1 MSRMNY
7 QTAAEL
13 FPSRRVSFRGS
24 VGYRRFD
31 SAATAIKFA
40 IEEMPGELLL
50 GAFLEVGDER
60 FDSSAIRQLY
70 ESDDYPLIRDRRKST
85 PMNAAGKP
93 AARRNAEALM
103 DKIQRRDSNLKFE
116 ETRSRE
122 ALAAKT
128 QRLRELRLAK
138 EAEDKEA
145 AASAE
150 NAAKELNTAKPKR
163 SRQT

>member
-1 MSRMNY
+1 MSKVNY
-7 QTAAEL
+7 LTAAEL
-13 FPSRRVSFRGS
+13 FPSRRVSFKGA

-31 SAATAIKFA
+31 SAAMAIKFA

-60 FDSSAIRQLY
+60 FDSSAIRELY
-70 ESDDYPLIRDRRKST
+70 ESDDYPLIRDRRRSI
-85 PMNAAGKP
+85 PMNASGKP

-116 ETRSRE
+116 ETRNRE

-128 QRLRELRLAK
+128 QRLRDLRLAK
-138 EAEDKEA
+138 EAEDREA
-145 AASAE
+145 AASVEDAT
-150 NAAKELNTAKPKR
+150 KEINTAKPKR